1 MPKVKETKNRS
12 NSVAKEEEVVVEE
25 KPTVQSSLEVLQT
38 QLVDYQK
45 NAEHFSRMVLK
56 CQGAIEVLLQLT
68 EGEEDGE
75 S

>member
-1 MPKVKETKNRS
+1 MIEL
-12 NSVAKEEEVVVEE
+12 E
-25 KPTVQSSLEVLQT
+25 KKLDELIKQRDQAR
-38 QLVDYQK
+38 D
-45 NAEHFSRMVLK
+45 FFLK